1 MKSLSNAYLEDYDP
15 LQCGQLLGHS
25 PDVYFRHYQNPLS
38 SIDAQASY
46 LGHTSHTK
54 EIEMMEGMQELYN
67 LDLPLRLPS
76 EELKKFQ
83 SSPEVIEI
91 EIQATELSKIINME
105 PEKHP
110 DEFKE
115 RRALYKRKRMLLITA
130 LKAYRDT
137 FSKLEYD
144 RQADAHLKKLSSEPR
159 YRQAKPSVFSLVRR
173 YMPERDRLAS
183 VMDENTSF
191 FSSHG
196 SQILEDL
203 ISLCKEKKEV
213 IYRPDE
219 RPVKGCCPLP
229 ECRKP
234 MHA

>member
-1 MKSLSNAYLEDYDP
+1 M
-15 LQCGQLLGHS
+15 LGHS
-25 PDVYFRHYQNPLS
+25 PNVYFRHYQNPLS
-38 SIDAQASY
+38 SIDAQAPY
-46 LGHTSHTK
+46 LGHTSHAQ
-54 EIEMMEGMQELYN
+54 EIEMMEGMQEFYN

-76 EELKKFQ
+76 VELQKFQ
-83 SSPEVIEI
+83 SRPEVIEI

-115 RRALYKRKRMLLITA
+115 RRALYKRKRVLLITA

-144 RQADAHLKKLSSEPR
+144 RQADAHLKKSSSEPR
-159 YRQAKPSVFSLVRR
+159 HRQAKPSVFFSLVRR

-183 VMDENTSF
+183 FMDENTSF

-196 SQILEDL
+196 PQILEDL

-219 RPVKGCCPLP
+219 RPVNGCCPLP
-229 ECRKP
+229 GSKKP